1 MEFLTSLQPWHW
13 IILSLALFGAEAL
26 GASGFLIGAAIASLG
41 LGLLTL
47 LVDGLGWELQATLF
61 ALSAVACSVIYWR
74 FFREYNERTD
84 HPQLNNRAAQLI
96 GKTITLEQGL
106 VNGEGRI
113 QLGDTFW
120 KVRSEQPLSAGETVV
135 IVATDGMTLLLEAAQ
150 S

>member
-1 MEFLTSLQPWHW
+1 MEFFTSLQPWHW
-13 IILSLALFGAEAL
+13 IILSLVLFGAEAL
-26 GASGFLIGAAIASLG
+26 GASGFLIGAGIAALG

-47 LVDGLGWELQATLF
+47 VVEGLGWELQATIF
-61 ALSAVACSVIYWR
+61 AVTAVACSIIYWR
-74 FFREYNERTD
+74 FFRTYNERTD

-96 GKTITLEQGL
+96 GRTITLEHDL

-120 KVRSEQPLSAGETVV
+120 KVRSEQALSAGAPAV
-135 IVATDGMTLLLEAAQ
+135 IVGTDGMTLLLEAAQ